1 MVQPMP
7 AVATRIEESSTQQ
20 RPPISVFVVEDS
32 RNMQSA
38 LNDLFSV
45 VGGFKVIGSAVNEME
60 ATEWLEA
67 HPGEWELVTL
77 DLILHD
83 GSGFNLIQRFRQQTH
98 VGKIVVFS
106 DYITPVIEERCSEMG
121 ADAVFGKTD
130 IREFSAYLDELV
142 SR

>member
-1 MVQPMP
+1 MS
-7 AVATRIEESSTQQ
+7 AVIETTEESAARQ
-20 RPPISVFVVEDS
+20 RPAIPVFVVEDS

-38 LNDLFSV
+38 LADLFSV
-45 VGGFKVIGSAVNEME
+45 VGGFRIIGSAVNEME

-67 HPGEWELVTL
+67 HPGEWQLVTL

-98 VGKIVVFS
+98 IGKIVVFS
-106 DYITPVIEERCSEMG
+106 DYVTPVIEERCSEMG

>member
-1 MVQPMP
+1 MSAVIASTETSP
-7 AVATRIEESSTQQ
+7 AQQ
-20 RPPISVFVVEDS
+20 RPAIPVFVVEDS

-38 LNDLFSV
+38 LADLFSV
-45 VGGFKVIGSAVNEME
+45 VGGYKIIGTAVDEME
-60 ATEWLEA
+60 ATAWMEQ
-67 HPGEWELVTL
+67 HPGEWQLVTL

-98 VGKIVVFS
+98 IGKIVVFS
-106 DYITPVIEERCSEMG
+106 DYITPVIEERCAEMG

-130 IREFSAYLDELV
+130 IREFSAYLDELA

>member
-1 MVQPMP
+1 MS
-7 AVATRIEESSTQQ
+7 AVIASPEQTSTQQ
-20 RPPISVFVVEDS
+20 RPAIPVFVVEDS

-38 LNDLFSV
+38 LADLFSV
-45 VGGFKVIGSAVNEME
+45 VGGFKIIGSAVNEME

-67 HPGEWELVTL
+67 HPGEWQLVTL

-98 VGKIVVFS
+98 IGKIVVFS
-106 DYITPVIEERCSEMG
+106 DYVTPVIEERCSEMG